1 MRTFS
6 IILADDEQ
14 NILYGMQKGINW
26 EEPGF
31 IVAGTA
37 QNGKE
42 VLEMM
47 DDLHPDLV
55 ICNNDDMAL
64 VVYDYYKEKN
74 LALPIILG
82 INNSQEM
89 NEKIMSGEIYGS
101 VDNDMD
107 NQVLRI
113 VKCMESVLNG
123 NTKKYKKVWYSTPHA
138 ITRTSCRE

>member
-47 DDLHPDLV
+47 GDLHPDLV

-64 VVYDYYKEKN
+64 GVYDYYKEKN

-123 NTKKYKKVWYSTPHA
+123 NTKKYKKVWYSTPYA
-138 ITRTSCRE
+138 VTRE

>member
-6 IILADDEQ
+6 IILADDEP

-64 VVYDYYKEKN
+64 GVYDYYKEKN

-123 NTKKYKKVWYSTPHA
+123 NTKKYKKVWYSTPYA
-138 ITRTSCRE
+138 VTRE

>member
-123 NTKKYKKVWYSTPHA
+123 NTKKYKKVWYSTPYA
-138 ITRTSCRE
+138 VTRE

>member
-107 NQVLRI
+107 KQVLRI

-123 NTKKYKKVWYSTPHA
+123 NTKKYKKVWYSTPYA
-138 ITRTSCRE
+138 VTRE

>member
-64 VVYDYYKEKN
+64 GVYDYYKEKN

-123 NTKKYKKVWYSTPHA
+123 NTKKYKKVWYSTPYA
-138 ITRTSCRE
+138 VTRE